1 MNPVADN
8 AAGGAHRRL
17 RILSVIKVLG
27 FGGAERLLVET
38 VATIDRDAFECEV
51 AYVLDAHDGLA
62 PTIRDG
68 GTPVHSLGAI
78 RSADLRW
85 VLHLRTL
92 IREGSFDVVH
102 FHLPYT
108 AGFGRIAVATLPRS
122 RRPAVI
128 YTEHS
133 LWSKAAIITKAINRM
148 GVGRDQALIVVSQ
161 AAHDALPPALQDSA
175 QVIVHGVD
183 TTQADALIARRDE
196 IRQDVRSELDVRDG
210 HVLILTVA
218 NLRSEKGYDVLLD
231 AARLLID
238 RGVPM
243 RIAAVGTGPLED
255 EVRTQHQ
262 ALDLGDHV
270 QLLGQRGDVPRLLA
284 GSDVFVLASHQE
296 GLPVSLMEA
305 TSMGMP
311 IVATAVG
318 GVPQVITDDVD
329 GLIVPPGDPV
339 RLADAL
345 ERVVADPA
353 LRLRLGQG
361 AKAKSAMFD
370 VAASSRQIEEIYRQA
385 VAVNR
390 VGRPTG
396 ADPA

>member
-1 MNPVADN
+1 
-8 AAGGAHRRL
+8 
-17 RILSVIKVLG
+17 
-27 FGGAERLLVET
+27 
-38 VATIDRDAFECEV
+38 
-51 AYVLDAHDGLA
+51 
-62 PTIRDG
+62 
-68 GTPVHSLGAI
+68 
-78 RSADLRW
+78 
-85 VLHLRTL
+85 
-92 IREGSFDVVH
+92 
-102 FHLPYT
+102 
-108 AGFGRIAVATLPRS
+108 
-122 RRPAVI
+122 
-128 YTEHS
+128 
-133 LWSKAAIITKAINRM
+133 
-148 GVGRDQALIVVSQ
+148 
-161 AAHDALPPALQDSA
+161 
-175 QVIVHGVD
+175 
-183 TTQADALIARRDE
+183 
-196 IRQDVRSELDVRDG
+196 
-210 HVLILTVA
+210 
-218 NLRSEKGYDVLLD
+218 
-231 AARLLID
+231 
-238 RGVPM
+238 M

-329 GLIVPPGDPV
+329 GLIVRPGDPV

-345 ERVVADPA
+345 ERVVADPE

-390 VGRPTG
+390 VGRLTG